1 MVPEPVVTFQKMPTP
16 QAAQMVR
23 LLLILSLAPTIGL
36 GIGRFVYSLVLPD
49 MRDSLGWSYSAAGFM
64 NTINAAG
71 YLGGALVASKL
82 CNRFGL
88 SRVLRDGTLACVAAL
103 VISGLSGNFIV
114 LSFARLLIGV
124 GAAVAFIAGGA
135 MAAAL
140 AQTQPARA
148 SWLLS
153 VFYAGPGI
161 GIFASGLLAPFM
173 LEIFGPGSWWLVWLA
188 MAVISIPMMAL
199 LLLNPVDLPV
209 TVADA
214 VPGTFAIRPITIY
227 MAAYF
232 LFGAGYI
239 AYMTF
244 MIAYVRE
251 AGGGAAAQ
259 SAFWCL
265 IGLSAFASPWVW
277 SRLLARGQSG
287 ITTAIILGANAI
299 GAVLPLFSHS
309 ALTLGISALV
319 FGVAFFSVVTATT
332 AFIRFNYP
340 ATVWPSA
347 IATMTVAFGIGQTLG
362 PIATGAMTDATGSLS
377 SALAVSAAALLLG
390 AIAAAFQRPLNRSI
404 ATP

>member
-1 MVPEPVVTFQKMPTP
+1 
-16 QAAQMVR
+16 
-23 LLLILSLAPTIGL
+23 
-36 GIGRFVYSLVLPD
+36 
-49 MRDSLGWSYSAAGFM
+49 
-64 NTINAAG
+64 
-71 YLGGALVASKL
+71 
-82 CNRFGL
+82 
-88 SRVLRDGTLACVAAL
+88 
-103 VISGLSGNFIV
+103 
-114 LSFARLLIGV
+114 
-124 GAAVAFIAGGA
+124 
-135 MAAAL
+135 
-140 AQTQPARA
+140 
-148 SWLLS
+148 
-153 VFYAGPGI
+153 
-161 GIFASGLLAPFM
+161 
-173 LEIFGPGSWWLVWLA
+173 
-188 MAVISIPMMAL
+188 MAVISVPMMAL
-199 LLLNPVDLPV
+199 LLFNPVDLPV

-390 AIAAAFQRPLNRSI
+390 AIAAAFQRPLNRSA